1 MARDQIRS
9 LEPILEEVKTEREFQ
24 LRHFDALD
32 SKAGI
37 ILGFA
42 GALVA
47 LSPSGDQVID
57 AGRYAAVASGLLA
70 LRTFWPRRFWS
81 MGLRPLRDLY
91 LASEPAFTRLRIL
104 DTQIEMT
111 EQLSRTLH
119 GKAQRLKLAMVALA
133 AAVLL
138 MSVGLGLQ

>member
-1 MARDQIRS
+1 VARSEIRS
-9 LEPILEEVKTEREFQ
+9 LEPILEELKTEREFQ

-32 SKAGI
+32 AKAGI

-47 LSPSGDQVID
+47 LSPSGGPLID
-57 AGRYAAVASGLLA
+57 VGRYAAVASGLLSLWA
-70 LRTFWPRRFWS
+70 FWPRRFWS
-81 MGLRPLRDLY
+81 MSLRPLRDLY

-119 GKAQRLKLAMVALA
+119 EKARRLKLGMVTLA
-133 AAVLL
+133 GAILL